1 MDMDLNWEKVF
12 LFVVAILIML
22 CWFCIC
28 LARCLARC
36 LKCCDKEEARVHN
49 NPELIPVAVPALVA
63 GLPPGH
69 YVYVIN
75 SDTNSEVPPPPYPGT

>member
-1 MDMDLNWEKVF
+1 M
-12 LFVVAILIML
+12 
-22 CWFCIC
+22 C
-28 LARCLARC
+28 LARCLE
-36 LKCCDKEEARVHN
+36 CCKEDAEEARVQS
-49 NPELIPVAVPALVA
+49 NPELGQVAVPTPVS